1 MKTGFGL
8 CDNSIPQAEL
18 QLKVVAMLRVF
29 AREAL
34 IVAGLCAL
42 ARGAKDVLDVDM
54 GKALRF
60 CARTLL
66 YKPEFEE
73 MYRKELVLME
83 EEEDE
88 EGEEDE
94 EEEEEGEEDEEEEE
108 EGEGEGEGEEEE
120 EEEQVNDEKMREAL
134 KTAAKVERVCESWV
148 HWAPDD
154 PVEVLLKRSVD
165 RAFCEA

>member
-83 EEEDE
+83 EEEEEGEDEDE
-88 EGEEDE
+88 EGEE
-94 EEEEEGEEDEEEEE
+94 EGED
-108 EGEGEGEGEEEE
+108 EGEEEE
-120 EEEQVNDEKMREAL
+120 EEEEDDDKKMQEAL
-134 KTAAKVERVCESWV
+134 RMAAKVKQVNETWSN
-148 HWAPDD
+148 WAPDD